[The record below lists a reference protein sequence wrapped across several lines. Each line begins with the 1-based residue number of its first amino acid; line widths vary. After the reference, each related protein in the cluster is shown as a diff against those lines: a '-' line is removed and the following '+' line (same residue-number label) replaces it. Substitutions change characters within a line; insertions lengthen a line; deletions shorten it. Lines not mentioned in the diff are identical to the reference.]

1 MANIG
6 SSLSESIINFLN
18 LYLESIL
25 NGNKFK
31 EGTDDQQKVVI
42 DIISKLFGSVQV
54 GIAKKLIEDKNS
66 KLLEI
71 LDIYLDSIL
80 DGNKFKEGT
89 DDQQK
94 VVIDLISKL
103 FGSVQ
108 VGIAKKLIE
117 DKNSKLLKVFN
128 IYLDSILDGNKF
140 KEDTDDQQ
148 KVVIDII
155 GKLFGSQ
162 QVGIAKKLIEDKNS
176 KLLKVLNIYLDKLSN
191 NGHCPHKEKAINVL
205 GKILSPSKVMEG
217 SQSASRLSLL
227 SNKKIKEK
235 LTKLFTKKHDE
246 EITDEITKIGLAII
260 LTALK
265 KSKSTDNNLKSY
277 LDIQELLDILNN
289 KTKNGISSEEKKIL
303 LEIICEISKL
313 KQKGKLKGT
322 VFNNYQI
329 TDKLL
334 NALTDAYSGDKNEEK
349 RLSRI
354 AKITTD
360 RPIEASSAA
369 PSELSSTSAFDNSL
383 PSVLDD
389 INRLI

>member
-103 FGSVQ
+103 FGGQQVGIAKKLIEENSKLLEVLDIYLDSILDGDKFKEDTDDQQKVVIDLISKLFGSVQ

-140 KEDTDDQQ
+140 KKDTDDQQ
-148 KVVIDII
+148 KVVIDLI

-162 QVGIAKKLIEDKNS
+162 QVGIAKKLIE
-176 KLLKVLNIYLDKLSN
+176 
-191 NGHCPHKEKAINVL
+191 
-205 GKILSPSKVMEG
+205 
-217 SQSASRLSLL
+217 
-227 SNKKIKEK
+227 
-235 LTKLFTKKHDE
+235 
-246 EITDEITKIGLAII
+246 
-260 LTALK
+260 
-265 KSKSTDNNLKSY
+265 
-277 LDIQELLDILNN
+277 
-289 KTKNGISSEEKKIL
+289 
-303 LEIICEISKL
+303 
-313 KQKGKLKGT
+313 
-322 VFNNYQI
+322 
-329 TDKLL
+329 
-334 NALTDAYSGDKNEEK
+334 
-349 RLSRI
+349 
-354 AKITTD
+354 
-360 RPIEASSAA
+360 
-369 PSELSSTSAFDNSL
+369 
-383 PSVLDD
+383 
-389 INRLI
+389 